1 MASPFDLAWMVL
13 KQWEDLPEN
22 WGQPDAPALQYS
34 DDPEMNQMI
43 TPWPEGTAIGWER
56 GPPVDGQQGPVLSA
70 EEAIFR
76 QQQRMRGL
84 TPEGQPLV
92 GQGTIRQQQQ
102 RMAAGQ
108 KQEGRAPARIR
119 DPQAEMRRR
128 YLMHQQTRRPMDRR
142 DAGRPTGRFVPRR

>member
-1 MASPFDLAWMVL
+1 MQHNDNVVCRLGCSMASPFDLAWMVL

-22 WGQPDAPALQYS
+22 WGQPDAPALQYFN
-34 DDPEMNQMI
+34 DPEMSQMI

-56 GPPVDGQQGPVLSA
+56 GPPVDGQQGPV
-70 EEAIFR
+70 
-76 QQQRMRGL
+76 
-84 TPEGQPLV
+84 LV

>member
-1 MASPFDLAWMVL
+1 MQHNDNVVSPFQSSMASPFDLAWMVL

-22 WGQPDAPALQYS
+22 WGQP
-34 DDPEMNQMI
+34 
-43 TPWPEGTAIGWER
+43 
-56 GPPVDGQQGPVLSA
+56 DGQQGPVLSA

-92 GQGTIRQQQQ
+92 GQGTVRQRQ
-102 RMAAGQ
+102 
-108 KQEGRAPARIR
+108 
-119 DPQAEMRRR
+119 
-128 YLMHQQTRRPMDRR
+128 RPMDRR